1 MKLNKGEWSEVY
13 VFLKLLAEGK
23 LYAADKDLK
32 KIEDIYYS
40 VLGIINKDI
49 DRYFEHKNGRVLI
62 KDEVQNLYKE
72 YDVGDF
78 ATHALNLLGSIVDN
92 KGSSFEV
99 SGTTEFMKELGV
111 TKLKAKSRDKK
122 DIILKVH
129 DAVISSDSILGF
141 SIKSNLGG
149 SPTLFNS
156 SKSTNFIFKIEG
168 EVTAEI
174 VDKINSIDSKSK
186 IRDRIKAIYEN
197 NCRLV
202 FEGLDNK
209 TFELNLIMVDS
220 HMPKILGEMLLI
232 YYRGGGS
239 KLADIVKIIEQSN
252 SRNYDLSLGHLFYSR
267 KVKNLICDIALGMTA
282 SNVWQAKLEIT
293 GGYIVVRNDGDI
305 LCYHIYN
312 RNEFED
318 YLLENTKLDT
328 PSTTKFDFGKIETDL
343 SGQRF
348 LKLNLQIRFI

>member
-40 VLGIINKDI
+40 VLEIINKDI
-49 DRYFEHKNGRVLI
+49 NRYFEHKNGRVSI
-62 KDEVQNLYKE
+62 KDESENIYKE
-72 YDVGDF
+72 YDVRDF
-78 ATHALNLLGSIVDN
+78 AKHALNLLTSIIDN

-99 SGTTEFMKELGV
+99 ADTTNFMSELGIS
-111 TKLKAKSRDKK
+111 KLKAKSQDKR

-129 DAVISSDSILGF
+129 DSVIGRDDILGF

-149 SPTLFNS
+149 APTLFNS

-168 EVTAEI
+168 DITPEI
-174 VDKINSIDSKSK
+174 VDKINLIDSKSK

-197 NCRLV
+197 NSRLV

-232 YYRGGGS
+232 YYQGKGS
-239 KLADIVKIIEQSN
+239 KLANIVKIIEQTN

-293 GGYIVVRNDGDI
+293 GGYIVVRSDGDV

-318 YLLENTKLDT
+318 YLLENTKFDT
-328 PSTTKFDFGKIETDL
+328 PSTTKFGFGKIETDSL
-343 SGQRF
+343 GNRF
-348 LKLNLQIRFI
+348 FKLNLQIRFI

>member
-23 LYAADKDLK
+23 LYAADKDLNR
-32 KIEDIYYS
+32 IADRYYS
-40 VLGIINKDI
+40 VLQVMREDIGKYFKHDGGKILILDKEGKLYREHDCKEFTLHSLSLLDSII
-49 DRYFEHKNGRVLI
+49 
-62 KDEVQNLYKE
+62 
-72 YDVGDF
+72 
-78 ATHALNLLGSIVDN
+78 DN

-99 SGTTEFMKELGV
+99 ADTTNFMSELGIS
-111 TKLKAKSRDKK
+111 KLKAKSQDKR
-122 DIILKVH
+122 DIIIKVH
-129 DAVISSDSILGF
+129 DAVIGTDSILGF

-149 SPTLFNS
+149 APTLFNS

-168 EVTAEI
+168 DVAPEI
-174 VDKINSIDSKSK
+174 IDKINFIDSKSK
-186 IRDRIKAIYEN
+186 IRDRIKAIYDN
-197 NCRLV
+197 NCKLV
-202 FEGLDNK
+202 FEDLDNK

-232 YYRGGGS
+232 YYQGKGS
-239 KLADIVKIIEQSN
+239 KLSDVVKIIEQNN

-293 GGYIVVRNDGDI
+293 GGYIVVRSDGDV

-318 YLLENTKLDT
+318 YLLENTKFDT
-328 PSTTKFDFGKIETDL
+328 PSTTKFGFGKIETDL
-343 SGQRF
+343 SGQNF
-348 LKLNLQIRFI
+348 FKLNLQIRFV